1 MSMPAERPWPEEIK
15 VDKVARTLRVVFS
28 DGKTFVLPAELLR
41 VESPSAEV
49 QGHSPDQKQLV
60 SGRMHVGIIGVE
72 PVGNYAVKLVFDDLH
87 DSGIY
92 TWDYLYGLGFNQDA
106 IWADYLAELEAL
118 GLSRDPALSK
128 APAPKAHGCGGG
140 GGAKSGGGCGCS

>member
-1 MSMPAERPWPEEIK
+1 MSAAAERPWPEEIK
-15 VDKVARTLRVVFS
+15 VDKATRTLKVTFS
-28 DGKTFVLPAELLR
+28 DGRTFVLPAELLR

-49 QGHSPDQKQLV
+49 QGHSPDQKQV
-60 SGRMHVGIIGVE
+60 VAGRMHVGIIGVE

-92 TWDYLYGLGFNQDA
+92 TWDYLYAMGVNQET
-106 IWADYLAELEAL
+106 IWADYLAELEAA
-118 GLSRDPALSK
+118 GLSRDPSANP

-140 GGAKSGGGCGCS
+140 GGKSGGSCGCG

>member
-1 MSMPAERPWPEEIK
+1 MTTTEKPWPEEIK
-15 VDKVARTLRVVFS
+15 VDKAARTLKVLFS
-28 DGKTFVLPAELLR
+28 DGKAFVLPAELLR

-49 QGHSPDQKQLV
+49 QGHSPSEKKLV
-60 SGRMHVGIIGVE
+60 AGRMHVGIIGVE

-92 TWDYLYGLGFNQDA
+92 TWDYLYALGEQQDA
-106 IWADYLAELEAL
+106 IWTRYQDELAEA

-128 APAPKAHGCGGG
+128 APPPKSGGGCGGG
-140 GGAKSGGGCGCS
+140 SGKASGGGCGCS